1 MIAAY
6 ILAACI
12 AAVPAGGSDRPPEPA
27 YRQSNKVRE
36 GEITEVAQSATSVR
50 LNVYTEIEPA
60 ELAASMPEDI
70 GHLAA
75 DVVRI
80 CREQGV
86 NAEFIAA
93 VMRWERRL
101 DLHNYFG
108 WTCNDGKLK
117 RFEDDLDCLERVI
130 PLIKKLYLTP
140 GGRYYHGATVE
151 GVSVCYNNTDL
162 WREAITKTME
172 GMG

>member
-12 AAVPAGGSDRPPEPA
+12 AAVPAGGTDRVSEPPA
-27 YRQSNKVRE
+27 YRQNIPA
-36 GEITEVAQSATSVR
+36 GERALDVF
-50 LNVYTEIEPA
+50 TEIEPA
-60 ELAASMPEDI
+60 ELAETMPEDI
-70 GHLAA
+70 RHLAA

-108 WTCNDGKLK
+108 WTGSDGRLK
-117 RFEDDLDCLERVI
+117 RYEEDLDCLERVI
-130 PLIKKLYLTP
+130 PLIRKFYLTP
-140 GGRYYHGATVE
+140 GGRYFHGATVA
-151 GVSVCYNNTDL
+151 GVSICYNDSDF
-162 WREAITKTME
+162 WREAIIKTME
-172 GMG
+172 ATG

>member
-12 AAVPAGGSDRPPEPA
+12 AAVPAGGTDRVSEPPA
-27 YRQSNKVRE
+27 YRQTVPA
-36 GEITEVAQSATSVR
+36 GERALDVF
-50 LNVYTEIEPA
+50 TEIAPA

-70 GHLAA
+70 RHLAA

-80 CREQGV
+80 CRREGIE
-86 NAEFIAA
+86 ARFIAA
-93 VMRWERRL
+93 VMRWERRP

-108 WTCNDGKLK
+108 WTGSDGKLM
-117 RFEDDLDCLERVI
+117 RFDSDIDCLERMI
-130 PLIKKLYLTP
+130 PAIRRLYLTP

-151 GVSVCYNNTDL
+151 GVSVCYNDSDV
-162 WREAITKTME
+162 WREAIKNSME
-172 GMG
+172 G

>member
-1 MIAAY
+1 MITAY

-12 AAVPAGGSDRPPEPA
+12 AAMPAGGTDRTPEA
-27 YRQSNKVRE
+27 YRQSVPA
-36 GEITEVAQSATSVR
+36 GERA
-50 LNVYTEIEPA
+50 LDVYTEIEPA

-70 GHLAA
+70 RHLAA

-101 DLHNYFG
+101 DLHNFFG
-108 WTCNDGKLK
+108 WTLSDGKLK
-117 RFEDDLDCLERVI
+117 RFDTDLDCLEWVI
-130 PLIKKLYLTP
+130 PRFKRLYLVP
-140 GGRYYHGATVE
+140 DGKYYNGATVE

>member
-12 AAVPAGGSDRPPEPA
+12 AATPAGGANSPQVPA
-27 YRQSNKVRE
+27 YRQSVPA
-36 GEITEVAQSATSVR
+36 GERALDVF
-50 LNVYTEIEPA
+50 TEIEPA
-60 ELAASMPEDI
+60 ELAETMPEDI
-70 GHLAA
+70 RHLAA

-80 CREQGV
+80 CRENGV

-93 VMRWERRL
+93 VMRWERRP

-108 WTCNDGKLK
+108 WTGSDGRLK
-117 RFEDDLDCLERVI
+117 RFEEDLDCLERVI

-140 GGRYYHGATVE
+140 GGRYYHGATVD
-151 GVSVCYNNTDL
+151 GVSICYNDSDF
-162 WREAITKTME
+162 WREAITGTME
-172 GMG
+172 RMG

>member
-12 AAVPAGGSDRPPEPA
+12 AAMPAGGTDRTPEA
-27 YRQSNKVRE
+27 YRQSVPA
-36 GEITEVAQSATSVR
+36 GERALDVF
-50 LNVYTEIEPA
+50 TEIEPA

-70 GHLAA
+70 AHLAA

-80 CREQGV
+80 CKREGIE
-86 NAEFIAA
+86 ARFIAA
-93 VMRWERRL
+93 VMRWERRP

-108 WTCNDGKLK
+108 WTTSEGKLK
-117 RFEDDLDCLERVI
+117 RFEEDLDCLERVI

-140 GGRYYHGATVE
+140 GGRYYHGATVA
-151 GVSVCYNNTDL
+151 GVSVCYNDSDV
-162 WREAITKTME
+162 WREAITGTME
-172 GMG
+172 RMG

>member
-1 MIAAY
+1 MWQAA
-6 ILAACI
+6 ILAAAI
-12 AAVPAGGSDRPPEPA
+12 ALMPTPAANKTPEPLCIV
-27 YRQSNKVRE
+27 STV
-36 GEITEVAQSATSVR
+36 T
-50 LNVYTEIEPA
+50 PA
-60 ELAASMPEDI
+60 ELAETMPEDI
-70 GHLAA
+70 RHLAA

-80 CREQGV
+80 CREHGV

-93 VMRWERRL
+93 VMRWERRP

-108 WTCNDGKLK
+108 WTSNDGRLK

-151 GVSVCYNNTDL
+151 GVSVCYNNTDA
-162 WREAITKTME
+162 WREAIRGSMK
-172 GMG
+172 